1 MHFLV
6 VMKCLCHNIL
16 TMTGYD
22 MQTKVKL
29 GDQGR
34 LVIPAKLR
42 KLLEIEPGDTLLIR
56 FREGQLVLEKAETI
70 RRRLKE
76 RFAKIAEGKSLA
88 NELLIERR
96 LEAQQDESV

>member
-1 MHFLV
+1 
-6 VMKCLCHNIL
+6 
-16 TMTGYD
+16 